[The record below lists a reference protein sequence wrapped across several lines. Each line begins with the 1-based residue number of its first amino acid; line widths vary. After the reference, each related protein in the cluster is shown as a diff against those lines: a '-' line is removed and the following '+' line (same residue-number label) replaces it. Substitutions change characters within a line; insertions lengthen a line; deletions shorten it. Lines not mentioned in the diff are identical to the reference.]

1 MSAHP
6 EVLPQQQMR
15 RVVGTQLLLL
25 SCFLL
30 SLAGLLVPE
39 HLKAIVGLSAALVLV
54 VGLWRR
60 SYLFSTDHKVIGVQF
75 LVTSLVMLLI
85 GGLLA
90 MLIRLQLGWPTH
102 YTDEAGL
109 AHRTFLTVQKL
120 LPGGFSSGIM
130 DSGFYNMLFTMHG
143 SIMIFFAII
152 PLLVGVFGNYLI
164 PLKIGAGDMAFPR
177 LNMYSYWLLPPA
189 ILIVCAGFFM
199 QSGAAASGW
208 TAYAPLSTT
217 LGPGQVCWIVGII
230 VLGASSIMGAV
241 NYVTTIINLRTNGM
255 QFFRLPMSIWALF
268 ITAIIVLMATPVLA
282 AALILLLCDTTL
294 HTSFF
299 LPAGLI
305 IDGVLQHNSGGQV
318 LLWQHLFWFY
328 SHPAVYIMILP
339 AMGITSEILPVFAR
353 KPLFGYHSMV
363 YAIMAIAVLG
373 FLVWA
378 HHMFVSGM
386 NPTLGTSFMVSTM
399 VIAVPSAIKTFNWL
413 GTLWRGSIRLT
424 TPMLHAL
431 AFVSMFVIGGLTGI
445 FAAASPVDLYIHDTY
460 FIVGHLHYVLF
471 GGSLFG
477 IFAGITFWFPK
488 MFGRMLNETLGKWHF
503 ALTVLFFNCVMFPMF
518 ILGIAGMPRRIYD
531 YTGYAHLAH
540 VGPLNRMMSV
550 SAFCLGIAQLLF
562 IINFFW
568 SLFRGKLAGDNPWQ
582 ANTLEW
588 TTASPPPH
596 GNFVKPLTVYHGPY
610 EYSVPGRTDDW
621 LPQHVKA

>member
-1 MSAHP
+1 MSWARDPLRSRERMSRQAAHP
-6 EVLPQQQMR
+6 QSWIHRYV
-15 RVVGTQLLLL
+15 
-25 SCFLL
+25 
-30 SLAGLLVPE
+30 
-39 HLKAIVGLSAALVLV
+39 
-54 VGLWRR
+54 
-60 SYLFSTDHKVIGVQF
+60 FSTDHKTIGIQF
-75 LVTSLVMLLI
+75 LFTSLVMLLF

-90 MLIRLQLGWPTH
+90 MLIRWQLGWP
-102 YTDEAGL
+102 GQPL
-109 AHRTFLTVQKL
+109 AFMEKL
-120 LPGGFSSGIM
+120 APEGMPGGIM
-130 DSGFYNMLFTMHG
+130 VPEYYNMLFTMHG

-164 PLKIGAGDMAFPR
+164 PLKIGAPDMAFPR
-177 LNMYSYWLLPPA
+177 LNMLSYWLLPLA
-189 ILIVCAGFFM
+189 ILIVCAGFFV
-199 QSGAAASGW
+199 QGGAAAAGW
-208 TAYAPLSTT
+208 TSYAPLSTT
-217 LGPGQVCWIVGII
+217 LGPGQVCWIVGVL
-230 VLGASSIMGAV
+230 VLGSSSIMGAI
-241 NYVTTIINLRTNGM
+241 NYVTTVINCRAPGM
-255 QFFRLPMSIWALF
+255 RFFRLPLSIWALF
-268 ITAIIVLMATPVLA
+268 ITAIIILMATPVLA
-282 AALILLLCDTTL
+282 AALILLLLDCTA

-305 IDGVLQHNSGGQV
+305 IDGVLQPASGGQA

-339 AMGITSEILPVFAR
+339 AMGIASEILPVFSR

-378 HHMFVSGM
+378 HHMFASGM

-445 FAAASPVDLYIHDTY
+445 FAASTPVDLYIHDTY

-488 MFGRMLNETLGKWHF
+488 MFGRMMSERLGKLH
-503 ALTVLFFNCVMFPMF
+503 VLLSFIFFNAAMFPMF

-531 YTGYAHLAH
+531 YTQYAHLAQ
-540 VGPLNRMMSV
+540 VGGLNRMMSV
-550 SAFCLGIAQLLF
+550 AAFCLGAVQLLF

-568 SLFRGKLAGDNPWQ
+568 SLFRGKRAGENPWE

-588 TTASPPPH
+588 ITPSPPPH
-596 GNFVKPLTVYHGPY
+596 GNFATTPTVYHGPY
-610 EYSVPGRTDDW
+610 EYSVPGRSTDW